1 MNRDKLYEIAESIG
15 PKRLRMASRASF
27 AIAIAIVVIGLAGC
41 ASLSLFG
48 ANVKGRLI
56 GNSFDAAA
64 YDNYGNEIV
73 TFHAKKM
80 GVEAATTDEE
90 GNATSSVLKITA
102 DGKDIEQVGN
112 TMVFAETGLDPVD
125 GYTLPKDIETR
136 GGTVNIIDSTIN
148 SVKNKIGKGRV
159 IVISSQLGVP
169 IAVYQGN
176 NVGYEIPDDLPK
188 FTKLT
193 IDGKALYIHRAN
205 YLIIDKDAL

>member
-1 MNRDKLYEIAESIG
+1 MANNENKREHRITHRKRIG
-15 PKRLRMASRASF
+15 IVSAVA
-27 AIAIAIVVIGLAGC
+27 AIAIVVACSGC
-41 ASLSLFG
+41 AALSMLG
-48 ANVKGRLI
+48 ANIKGYLV

-80 GVEAATTDEE
+80 GVEAASTDEE

-112 TMVFAETGLDPVD
+112 TMIFAERGLDSVD
-125 GYTLPKDIETR
+125 GYTLPKDIDTN
-136 GGTVNIIDSTIN
+136 GGTINLIDRTIN

-159 IVISSQLGVP
+159 VVISSQLGVP

-205 YLIIDKDAL
+205 YMIIDKDAL

>member
-1 MNRDKLYEIAESIG
+1 MTNENNGKYHRIASTLKNGKSKI
-15 PKRLRMASRASF
+15 LFASA
-27 AIAIAIVVIGLAGC
+27 AIAVLIACSGC
-41 ASLSLFG
+41 AALSMFG
-48 ANVKGRLI
+48 ANVKGKLI
-56 GNSFDAAA
+56 GNSFDAAT

-80 GVEAATTDEE
+80 GVEAATTDED

-112 TMVFAETGLDPVD
+112 TMIFAETGLDSVD
-125 GYTLPKDIETR
+125 GYTLPKDVETK
-136 GGTVNIIDSTIN
+136 GGTINLIDSTIN

-169 IAVYQGN
+169 IAVYQGD

-205 YLIIDKDAL
+205 YMIIDKDAL

>member
-1 MNRDKLYEIAESIG
+1 MSRDKLYEIAESIG
-15 PKRLRMASRASF
+15 PKRLRMARRASF

-102 DGKDIEQVGN
+102 DGKDIE
-112 TMVFAETGLDPVD
+112 T
-125 GYTLPKDIETR
+125 K

-159 IVISSQLGVP
+159 VVISSQLGVP

-176 NVGYEIPDDLPK
+176 SVGYEIPEDLPK

-205 YLIIDKDAL
+205 YMIIDKDAL

>member
-1 MNRDKLYEIAESIG
+1 M
-15 PKRLRMASRASF
+15 
-27 AIAIAIVVIGLAGC
+27 
-41 ASLSLFG
+41 FG
-48 ANVKGRLI
+48 ANVKGKLI
-56 GNSFDAAA
+56 GNSFDAAT

-80 GVEAATTDEE
+80 GVEAATTDED

-112 TMVFAETGLDPVD
+112 TMIFAEEGLDSVD
-125 GYTLPKDIETR
+125 GYTLPKDVETK
-136 GGTVNIIDSTIN
+136 GGTINLIDSTIN

-169 IAVYQGN
+169 IAVYQGD

-205 YLIIDKDAL
+205 YMIIDKDAL